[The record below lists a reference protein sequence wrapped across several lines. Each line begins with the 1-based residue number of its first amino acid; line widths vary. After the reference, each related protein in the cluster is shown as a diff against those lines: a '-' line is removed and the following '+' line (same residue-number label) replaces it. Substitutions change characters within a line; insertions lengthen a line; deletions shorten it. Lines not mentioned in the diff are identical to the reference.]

1 MIRSTCRVNALNR
14 CSIGADGDAVEP
26 GLDLRTRLRRVD
38 TIDGCAHAVCEHLVA
53 VGLALSSV
61 YVERSGRLRCLA
73 SRGYRQ
79 VLDGFP
85 LEVGVIA
92 ATIRTDT
99 AHFVHTDECD
109 MYLEAAPNV
118 VSEIC
123 VPIHEHGVPIGAVN
137 VESTAPLDES
147 AFIVASDAAQAFSER
162 LAELGGV
169 PEPTGWRLLADQV
182 ARLTHLDD
190 ADEIVAMTLETAVR
204 LAGSRSAAVVNRSG
218 RTVLPEVTAVGPL
231 ASELERLPVAS
242 MLEIA
247 RWVNGPR
254 SCYSVGEPGGTGF
267 TGYDELHAMGAST
280 VLVVSL
286 TAHGEQLGFLLL
298 VDERPVQPSPD
309 VVEQLEVLGSL
320 AAGAIEHAIHLEDLI
335 ELGRRDPLTGLGHTR
350 AFARRLEELA
360 TSGVRHAVLSI
371 DVDHFKRINDSFGH
385 DAGDRA
391 LCRIADA
398 MRDALRMED
407 SLFRTGGDEF
417 AAVVP
422 VRDEGDALR
431 IADRLQR
438 AARRVELPVSIGV
451 AVVAGESDCRQTF
464 ARADA
469 ALYAVKR
476 RGRGSTQLAT
486 PERPVGELVSGGW

>member
-1 MIRSTCRVNALNR
+1 MVVQR
-14 CSIGADGDAVEP
+14 GP
-26 GLDLRTRLRRVD
+26 DLRTRLRSVD
-38 TIDGCAHAVCEHLVA
+38 TIDGCAHAVCEHLVS
-53 VGLALSSV
+53 VGLELSSL

-73 SRGYRQ
+73 SRGYWQ

-92 ATIRTDT
+92 ATIRTNT
-99 AHFVHTDECD
+99 PHFVHTDECD
-109 MYLEAAPNV
+109 LYLEAAPHV

-123 VPIHEHGVPIGAVN
+123 VPIHQHGVAIGAVN
-137 VESTAPLDES
+137 VESTEPLDES
-147 AFIVASDAAQAFSER
+147 AFIVANDAATAFGER
-162 LAELGGV
+162 LAELGGA
-169 PEPTGWRLLADQV
+169 PEPAGWRLLADQV

-190 ADEIVAMTLETAVR
+190 AHEIVALTLETAVH
-204 LAGSRSAAVVNRSG
+204 LAGTRSAALVNRSG
-218 RTVLPEVTAVGPL
+218 RSVLPEITAVGPM
-231 ASELERLPVAS
+231 AADLERLPVS
-242 MLEIA
+242 SLLEIA

-267 TGYDELHAMGAST
+267 TGYDELHAAGVAT
-280 VLVVSL
+280 VVVVSL
-286 TAHGEQLGFLLL
+286 TAHGEQLGYLLMA
-298 VDERPVQPSPD
+298 DERPALPLPE

-350 AFARRLEELA
+350 AFGRRLEELA
-360 TSGVRHAVLSI
+360 GSGVRHAVLSI

-391 LCRIADA
+391 LCTIADA
-398 MRDALRMED
+398 MREALRMED

-451 AVVAGESDCRQTF
+451 AVVSGESDCRQTF

-476 RGRGSTQLAT
+476 RGRGSTQLAS
-486 PERPVGELVSGGW
+486 PEHPVGELVAGGGW